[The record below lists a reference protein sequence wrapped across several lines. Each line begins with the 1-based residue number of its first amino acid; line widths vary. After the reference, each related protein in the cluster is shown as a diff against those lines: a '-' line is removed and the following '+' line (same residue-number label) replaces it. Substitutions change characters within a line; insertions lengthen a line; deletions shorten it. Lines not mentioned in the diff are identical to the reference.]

1 MLNPS
6 GDDVIQPS
14 QLERPVRTLLLL
26 PIYRLPRSFGLAWLY
41 DSEERYHSTT
51 WVSSCQEKNGY
62 LQRYWRWALPP
73 RTSLETFLAEKNGFV
88 NLDNVL
94 ENLPS
99 IGEQTVDSITENT
112 ILINNQ
118 CPNPRMKFVMERLV
132 HHLHGFAKEVNL
144 QTDEWLAAI
153 RFLTE
158 TGQKCS
164 DVRQEFILLSD
175 ILGLS
180 SLVDGLSNSKPTGC
194 TESTVL
200 GPFHTDDAPETEHG
214 GNIASKTAGKKLV
227 IEGAVKD
234 KNGVGIPGAQLDV
247 WEADEDGFYD
257 VQNADRKGPDNR
269 GIITTDGSGKYRFE
283 AILPTL
289 LPPGHIH
296 FMIKA
301 KDYESLTTALY
312 IKGDPFID
320 SDAVFGVKN
329 SLIVDPLENS
339 PDDSHPSRWWSLK
352 YDFVFQRSKT
362 LAITRLLEEMK
373 F

>member
-1 MLNPS
+1 YSTGVKIRAVTPILRPCLAVRLRGTLSLDNLGIIMS
-6 GDDVIQPS
+6 GKEWMSAAV
-14 QLERPVRTLLLL
+14 LE
-26 PIYRLPRSFGLAWLY
+26 
-41 DSEERYHSTT
+41 
-51 WVSSCQEKNGY
+51 
-62 LQRYWRWALPP
+62 
-73 RTSLETFLAEKNGFV
+73 AEKNGFV

-99 IGEQTVDSITENT
+99 IGEQTVDNITENT

-118 CPNPRMKFVMERLV
+118 CPDPRMRFVMERLV

-164 DVRQEFILLSD
+164 DVRQD

-227 IEGAVKD
+227 IEGVVKD
-234 KNGVGIPGAQLDV
+234 KNG
-247 WEADEDGFYD
+247 EADENGFYD

-269 GIITTDGSGKYRFE
+269 GIITTDGSGKYQFE
-283 AILPTL
+283 AILPRGYPIPIDGPVAVLLKTL
-289 LPPGHIH
+289 HRHCFRPAHIH

-352 YDFVFQRSKT
+352 YDFVLPTGQDARDHKT
-362 LAITRLLEEMK
+362 SRRDEILGSR
-373 F
+373 